1 VIVVMTDETAVDFA
15 VVAVRDG
22 ARWSADRLP
31 PRAASDLPALLAAL
45 RAQSPEG
52 TSLALVSYGDDFF
65 VLARAD
71 GGRVRLLLS
80 DATAAAEWPVAEQ
93 VLDELGIPVPDDD
106 DELEEVAPA
115 GDLALLADLGV
126 PAMDLGE
133 ICADLEAYPDET
145 LGTIASRL
153 GFGTEFEAAVEAE
166 LR

>member
-1 VIVVMTDETAVDFA
+1 MTDETAVDFA

-31 PRAASDLPALLAAL
+31 PHAAADLKALLAAL
-45 RAQSPEG
+45 RAQAPDG
-52 TSLALVSYGDDFF
+52 TSLAMVSYGDDFF

-93 VLDELGIPVPDDD
+93 VLDELGVPVPDDD
-106 DELEEVAPA
+106 DELDDAVPA
-115 GDLALLADLGV
+115 GDLALLADVGV
-126 PAMDLGE
+126 PALDLAE
-133 ICADLEAYPDET
+133 ICGDLEAYPDQM

-153 GFGTEFEAAVEAE
+153 GFGAEFERAVEADQ
-166 LR
+166 R